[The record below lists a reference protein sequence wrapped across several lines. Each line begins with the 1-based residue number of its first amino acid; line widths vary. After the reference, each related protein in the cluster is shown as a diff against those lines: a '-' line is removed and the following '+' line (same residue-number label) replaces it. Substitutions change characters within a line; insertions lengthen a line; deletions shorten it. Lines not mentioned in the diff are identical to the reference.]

1 MSLYR
6 ISHRFHQRIVYVVR
20 IIFYGWNFDR
30 IVLYPV
36 IELCPCRTCLEY
48 FYDFHHEHSIRIGNC
63 RNSSIVWN
71 RGFVMKKILI
81 RANHISKSYSL
92 DSLEVRALSDVS
104 FDIYDGEFLVI
115 LGPSGSGKSTMLN
128 IIGGMDTLTEG
139 EFFFDDVPMH
149 HSSEKQLTFYRRDN
163 IGFVFQ
169 FYNLMS
175 NLTALENVRLS
186 VEIAKD
192 PFDEREILSSVGLDD
207 RLHHFPMQLSGGEQ
221 QRVALARALCK
232 NPKLLLCDEPTGA
245 LDSKTSIEILKVLK
259 DFNSVYKK
267 TVVIITHNAAIANM
281 ADRVFYLKDGQLIR
295 VQENAHPCPVEE
307 LEL

>member
-1 MSLYR
+1 
-6 ISHRFHQRIVYVVR
+6 
-20 IIFYGWNFDR
+20 
-30 IVLYPV
+30 
-36 IELCPCRTCLEY
+36 
-48 FYDFHHEHSIRIGNC
+48 
-63 RNSSIVWN
+63 
-71 RGFVMKKILI
+71 MKKILI

>member
-1 MSLYR
+1 MPLVPYITLLLSKDSICCLYYFLR
-6 ISHRFHQRIVYVVR
+6 V
-20 IIFYGWNFDR
+20 GFDR

-36 IELCPCRTCLEY
+36 IKLRPCRTCLGH
-48 FYDFHHEHSIRIGNC
+48 FYDFHCEHPIGIGDC
-63 RNSSIVWN
+63 RNSSVVWN

-81 RANHISKSYSL
+81 HANRISKSYSL

-192 PFDEREILSSVGLDD
+192 PFDERKILSSVGLEE

-259 DFNSVYKK
+259 DFNSIYKK
-267 TVVIITHNAAIANM
+267 TVVIITHNAAISNM
-281 ADRVFYLKDGQLIR
+281 ADRVFYLKDGELVR
-295 VQENAHPCPVEE
+295 VQENPYPCPVEE

>member
-1 MSLYR
+1 
-6 ISHRFHQRIVYVVR
+6 
-20 IIFYGWNFDR
+20 
-30 IVLYPV
+30 
-36 IELCPCRTCLEY
+36 
-48 FYDFHHEHSIRIGNC
+48 
-63 RNSSIVWN
+63 
-71 RGFVMKKILI
+71 MKKILI

-267 TVVIITHNAAIANM
+267 TVVIITHNATIANM